1 MRYPGHG
8 VFLLAIAVSVVV
20 ISWPLTGAV
29 PSFPNSL
36 TVMSYNIREGRG
48 NDGIR
53 DLNHVAA
60 VIDAIDPDIV
70 ALQEVDRN
78 TEGSGYLDQ
87 TAVLAN
93 LTQMPYYEFGK
104 ARDWDRGDLGNAILS
119 QYPFDVIAN
128 YPLPKKKRNEEPRA
142 ALFVEID
149 VSSLYGGVETVITV
163 IGTHLDHRRQ
173 ASRIQAASYIEAIMA
188 GFPDRP
194 AHWSAT

>member
-1 MRYPGHG
+1 MRHPGHG
-8 VFLLAIAVSVVV
+8 VFLLAIAVSMVV

-48 NDGIR
+48 NDGNR

-70 ALQEVDRN
+70 ALQEVDKN

-87 TAVLAN
+87 TAELAS

-119 QYPFDVIAN
+119 QYPFEVIGN
-128 YPLPKKKRNEEPRA
+128 YPLPKNKRNEEPRA
-142 ALFVEID
+142 PAPAAVD
-149 VSSLYGGVETVITV
+149 VVREEAVVLG
-163 IGTHLDHRRQ
+163 RRDQ
-173 ASRIQAASYIEAIMA
+173 RPIAQDS
-188 GFPDRP
+188 DRRLE
-194 AHWSAT
+194 SIS